1 MSSQVCKARR
11 CPSLWLHHYLVTRGC
26 HVAASLVADR
36 QCWGPITILLRSDF
50 ESASGVALTGNVRCI
65 PDARTFRPL
74 EPGMLGLKKYHA
86 ELCGELI
93 APTGKSE
100 MIKVVSDPQSKGPAA
115 YHVWTGKDGKF
126 CSVIATFT
134 GKAEADLE

>member
-1 MSSQVCKARR
+1 MKKIVV
-11 CPSLWLHHYLVTRGC
+11 SLIFLSTSAFASDVKVTSFRF
-26 HVAASLVADR
+26 L
-36 QCWGPITILLRSDF
+36 
-50 ESASGVALTGNVRCI
+50 ESGSHFSPA
-65 PDARTFRPL
+65 
-74 EPGMLGLKKYHA
+74 A

-93 APTGKSE
+93 APAGKSE
-100 MIKVVSDPQSKGPAA
+100 MIKVVSDPQSKGPAT